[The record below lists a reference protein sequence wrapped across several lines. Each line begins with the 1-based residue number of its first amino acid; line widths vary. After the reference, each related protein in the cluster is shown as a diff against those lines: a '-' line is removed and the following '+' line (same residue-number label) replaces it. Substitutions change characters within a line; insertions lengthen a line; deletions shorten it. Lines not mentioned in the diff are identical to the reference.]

1 VQNSLVISG
10 YTQQNQPCPFSL
22 STPDSISR
30 TARYSLVPGISVCA
44 PTRQAAFVP
53 LLRSSSVELSGAR
66 VILWRGSDS
75 RTHTKSYVRRAC
87 RLNNWVR
94 VGALSFDPF
103 AAPSV
108 SLGTISFVLHV
119 EYTPLPLI
127 VRPNARTSRLQGN
140 YRITKTRLSFLGRLG
155 VNKSAEQCQRKALDP
170 SRARATV
177 S

>member
-75 RTHTKSYVRRAC
+75 RNHKKLEMAAALPRAASG
-87 RLNNWVR
+87 R
-94 VGALSFDPF
+94 VGVAHLLFRWHKY
-103 AAPSV
+103 
-108 SLGTISFVLHV
+108 I
-119 EYTPLPLI
+119 
-127 VRPNARTSRLQGN
+127 
-140 YRITKTRLSFLGRLG
+140 YRI
-155 VNKSAEQCQRKALDP
+155 V
-170 SRARATV
+170 
-177 S
+177 